1 MSQAKGILLI
11 VAGGAALA
19 PLGFGLGFYVWF
31 RLQHVVIDVAAE
43 PRAWL
48 LLAADVG
55 LAGWL
60 YLAGASACRSAASR

>member
-19 PLGFGLGFYVWF
+19 PLGFALGFYLWF
-31 RLQHVVIDVAAE
+31 RLQHIVIDVAAE

-55 LAGWL
+55 LA
-60 YLAGASACRSAASR
+60 